1 MISFFTKRLA
11 KQLTKQNYICKELS
25 ITCLLA
31 SFFSLM
37 KRTKNQGLM
46 NFLTSN
52 SPANSKFHKLAML
65 KQYEILNEF
74 PEQFD

>member
-1 MISFFTKRLA
+1 
-11 KQLTKQNYICKELS
+11 
-25 ITCLLA
+25 
-31 SFFSLM
+31 M
-37 KRTKNQGLM
+37 KKTKNQGLM